1 MFFCHTPGLF
11 STIERQPPSRG
22 HMRALE
28 YRLCAGTFVIAAVG
42 LVTCTTPGEPVR
54 APEIG
59 LSSSALTFTGVQGAS
74 IANQT
79 IAISNAG
86 GGSLTW
92 SASASANWLTLAP
105 AQGTGPATIIV
116 QPSTAGLAAGSHAA
130 IITVT
135 APGANSSK
143 TVAVT
148 LMLEQAPA
156 IELSA
161 TTLSFSATAGGSNPA
176 NQTFNI
182 TNTGGSTLNWTA
194 ASNASWLTATPA
206 SGTGAATLTAAVNT
220 SGLAAG
226 THNGTITIAA
236 SGASNT
242 PRSVA
247 VTLTLEQAPAIGI
260 SATSL
265 SFAGTEGGSNPAN
278 QTVNITNTGG
288 STLNWTAAS
297 DATWLTATPAS
308 GTGAATLTAAVN
320 IGGMAAGTYNGTITI
335 SASGASNTPRTIA
348 VTLTVA
354 APANYSGSWTGKT
367 SQDSTI
373 TLEIVNNAVTRIY
386 LGWSVP
392 SCGTTGTTTV
402 TFTTPFS
409 VASGSFTRT
418 VSGSPMGYTLSGTF
432 SAPKAVAGN
441 LTLNFSMTTPI
452 NCSATVNLTWSATR
466 P

>member
-1 MFFCHTPGLF
+1 
-11 STIERQPPSRG
+11 
-22 HMRALE
+22 MRALG
-28 YRLCAGTFVIAAVG
+28 YRLSAGT
-42 LVTCTTPGEPVR
+42 LVFATISLASCTSPGEP
-54 APEIG
+54 ATPPAIG
-59 LSSSALTFTGVQGAS
+59 LSSAALTFTGVQGAS
-74 IANQT
+74 IASQT
-79 IAISNAG
+79 ITISNTG
-86 GGSLTW
+86 GGSLNW
-92 SASASANWLTLAP
+92 SVASSANWVTVTP
-105 AQGTGPATIIV
+105 AQGTGPATITV
-116 QPSTAGLAAGSHAA
+116 QPSTSGLTAGSLAA
-130 IITVT
+130 IITIT
-135 APGANSSK
+135 APGAAN
-143 TVAVT
+143 TPRTIAVT
-148 LMLEQAPA
+148 LTLEQAPA
-156 IELSA
+156 IGLSA

-176 NQTFNI
+176 NQTINI

-247 VTLTLEQAPAIGI
+247 VTLTLEQAPAIGL
-260 SATSL
+260 SATNL
-265 SFAGTEGGSNPAN
+265 SFTGTEGGSNPAN

-320 IGGMAAGTYNGTITI
+320 ISGLAAGTYNGTITI

-402 TFTTPFS
+402 NFTTPFS

-418 VSGSPMGYTLSGTF
+418 VSGSPMGFTLAGTF

-441 LTLNFSMTTPI
+441 LTLNFSMTTPF
-452 NCSATVNLTWSATR
+452 NCSATINLTWSATR